1 MARQD
6 APRSIFSFGRARND
20 DDSTAPAG
28 PQPLLV
34 QLPRL
39 WKAMILTS
47 FLLNLVLFAVVIF
60 LGSFALFYRSQL
72 FDTTL
77 GVQGF
82 ARANVVELRD
92 VVQKLQESTI
102 ITSIPLDQPLPL
114 KDSGV
119 IVPVDQQTTVTLVEP
134 VPLVLEGADIDLGGG
149 NRLRA
154 SNIRLTLPQG
164 TPLNIALKMDIP
176 LDGVT
181 IPIKLNVPVRIPLK
195 ETELGPQFQRLGNI
209 VDRLAA
215 PAAPFLGIEIPQLI
229 PSEQQK

>member
-20 DDSTAPAG
+20 DDSTAPVG

-60 LGSFALFYRSQL
+60 LGSFALFYRAQL

-82 ARANVVELRD
+82 ARTNVVELRD

-102 ITSIPLDQPLPL
+102 ITTIPLDQPLPL
-114 KDSGV
+114 KGTGV

-195 ETELGPQFQRLGNI
+195 ETELGPQFQRLGTI

-215 PAAPFLGIEIPQLI
+215 PAAPFLGIEIPSAI
-229 PSEQQK
+229 PFEQK